1 MGMAH
6 YKVILAYDGL
16 GFAGFQRQLNQ
27 RTVQGDVESALR
39 KIGWQDRSILAA
51 GRTDAG
57 VHANG
62 QVISF
67 KLDWQHSVEDLR
79 NAMNFH
85 LPPEIAARQVMQA
98 SEGFHPRFDAASRRY
113 RYHLF
118 CDPIRNPLRETYA
131 WRIWPSV
138 DVDRMNA
145 AAALLIGLHDFSGFG
160 RPMTPHGSTLR
171 ELFSAQWQLLGDD
184 YHLDIKANAFLY
196 HMVRRIV
203 LALVRIGQGIV
214 PVGLISESL
223 ESGELP
229 LSGLA
234 PAEGLVL
241 EEVCYEE

>member
-6 YKVILAYDGL
+6 YKVILAYDGS

-27 RTVQGDVESALR
+27 RTVQGDVEAALR
-39 KIGWQDRSILAA
+39 KIGWQDSSILAA

-57 VHANG
+57 VHATG

-79 NAMNFH
+79 NAMNYQ

-98 SEGFHPRFDAASRRY
+98 PEGFHPRFDAISRRY

-118 CDPIRNPLRETYA
+118 CDQVRNPLQETYA
-131 WRIWPSV
+131 WRIWPPV
-138 DVDRMNA
+138 DLDQMNRA
-145 AAALLIGLHDFSGFG
+145 AASLMGVHDFKAFG
-160 RPMTPHGSTLR
+160 RPMTQDGSTIR
-171 ELFSAQWQLLGDD
+171 ELFSARWQLSDD
-184 YHLDIKANAFLY
+184 DVYLDIRANAFLY

-203 LALVRIGQGIV
+203 LALVRIGQATV

-241 EEVCYEE
+241 EEVYY